1 MTNGEQGQNK
11 KKLEGLFHIVQ
22 NQESVLL
29 GCLLHTTR
37 QGLSWQW
44 QFHQQWRLELG
55 QQLEL
60 MEREGGLTFQDV
72 LGSSSEKVQGKLLPR
87 LQKQWLLPARAAKM
101 VLGSSLKPREKTK
114 EGFCLVLALR
124 TWPRQLSWQPR
135 EKQESEHS
143 VPVPVF

>member
-11 KKLEGLFHIVQ
+11 KNLEGLFHIVQ

-44 QFHQQWRLELG
+44 QFHQQWQLELG

-60 MEREGGLTFQDV
+60 MEREGGLTF
-72 LGSSSEKVQGKLLPR
+72 LGRPGQ
-87 LQKQWLLPARAAKM
+87 QQ
-101 VLGSSLKPREKTK
+101 
-114 EGFCLVLALR
+114 
-124 TWPRQLSWQPR
+124 
-135 EKQESEHS
+135 
-143 VPVPVF
+143 